1 MIGAAVGGGVGPY
14 TGLHGLIID
23 ALLSVRIVTG
33 SGDIVTA
40 SEIENADLF
49 WAIRG
54 AGHNF
59 GVITSATFQIYD
71 HTNGGCATNIDMD
84 FPASANGT
92 VFALLESFQANQ
104 PAELSLLTSAHY
116 NPMVGGVGS
125 ITIRLPNPVL
135 TSTLRPI

>member
-33 SGDIVTA
+33 TGEAVTA
-40 SEIENADLF
+40 SSTENADLF

-59 GVITSATFQIYD
+59 GVITSATFQIYN
-71 HTNGGCATNIDMD
+71 HTNGGYATNIDLD
-84 FPASANGT
+84 FAASANGT
-92 VFALLESFQANQ
+92 IFELLKSFQANQ
-104 PAELSLLTSAHY
+104 PAEMSILCSVHY
-116 NPMVGGVGS
+116 NAMAGGVS
-125 ITIRLPNPVL
+125 CITVHH
-135 TSTLRPI
+135 